1 MIKHKYLRPRSLDVA
16 CQFLSETKGKVLAG
30 GTDLMVQLR
39 AEDEKLK
46 NINYVVDINHL
57 KELSYIK
64 KEDGYIHI
72 GGLTTHQEIQ
82 ESDLIQKEA
91 AFLALAVSTVGSPQI
106 RNRGTIGGSICNASP
121 AADPLP
127 PLIALNAD
135 VKLKSVRGERTLPLV
150 SIFEKP
156 YSTCLEPDEILVE
169 ISFKSL
175 PETTKTT
182 FIKLGR
188 RKALA
193 IARMN
198 IAVAL
203 DFSEDGIV
211 TEVRIAPGSV
221 FPTPDRVK
229 AAEEFMLN
237 KKPTVDLI
245 EQASKMI
252 SEEMIKRT
260 GIRWSTEYKQP
271 VIENLSK
278 RAINQIMGVE

>member
-16 CQFLSETKGKVLAG
+16 CQLLSETRGKVLAG

-46 NINYVVDINHL
+46 NINHVIDINHL

-150 SIFEKP
+150 SIFQKP

-203 DFSEDGIV
+203 DFLADGTITEARIV
-211 TEVRIAPGSV
+211 PGSV
-221 FPTPDRVK
+221 FPTPDRVT

-237 KKPTVDLI
+237 KKPTVELI
-245 EQASKMI
+245 EQASKMV

-271 VIENLSK
+271 VIENLTK
-278 RAINQIMGVE
+278 RAIKQILGVE